1 LAERLARGGLRVLVS
16 TATDQ
21 QLCVGSHANITRRSG
36 PLDCRR
42 LSELIERESIRA
54 VVDATHPY
62 ATEIRHNAHSVAGQ
76 LGLPYLTYVRPLAV
90 DENQCGVCFVNDHEE
105 AAKRAFAFGRGV
117 LITTGSNNLDQY
129 VAEARRTG
137 LPLSA
142 RVLPRKES
150 VEQCSRAGIAPQ
162 DVITRQGPFS
172 IEDNRKHIR
181 QVGLSASVTKDGE
194 PFGVQE
200 NRKHIRQVGAGVL
213 VTKDGGEAS
222 GVRDKLE
229 AARLEGC
236 AVVVIRRP
244 GIEKQNAF
252 DNLEQLAE
260 HVIHMFPEQTCG
272 L

>member
-1 LAERLARGGLRVLVS
+1 MILLIGGTSDTAPLAERLARGGLRVLVS

-21 QLCVGSHANITRRSG
+21 QLCVGSHENITRRSG

-42 LSELIERESIRA
+42 LRELIERESIRA
-54 VVDATHPY
+54 VVDASHPY

-90 DENQCGVCFVNDHEE
+90 DENQSGVCFANDHEE

-172 IEDNRKHIR
+172 
-181 QVGLSASVTKDGE
+181 
-194 PFGVQE
+194 VQE

-260 HVIHMFPEQTCG
+260 HVIDMFPEHTCG